1 MNLLIEIE
9 SQTSGIGHCV
19 IYFKVERIELFEGP
33 SVFMGMS
40 IRLHEHRPFQWPHVS
55 LVARGTLQIRIRFVG
70 QRSNPTLETN
80 KKNLSD

>member
-33 SVFMGMS
+33 SVFIGIS
-40 IRLHEHRPFQWPHVS
+40 IRLDEGLTSHCVTSPEDS
-55 LVARGTLQIRIRFVG
+55 ADA
-70 QRSNPTLETN
+70 PTHA
-80 KKNLSD
+80 